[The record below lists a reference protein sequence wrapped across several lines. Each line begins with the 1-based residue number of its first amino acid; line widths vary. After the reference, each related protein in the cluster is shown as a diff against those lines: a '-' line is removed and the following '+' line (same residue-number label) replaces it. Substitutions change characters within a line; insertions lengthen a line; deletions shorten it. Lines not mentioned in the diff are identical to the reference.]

1 MKAAENHMQEYPYTS
16 CLSPLPQTWR
26 DIGIRFSVR
35 SSVRTSVRPS
45 VNICDHPSV
54 DPTVQIHNSETL

>member
-1 MKAAENHMQEYPYTS
+1 MLVDKSARF
-16 CLSPLPQTWR
+16 LSHLPQAWR

-35 SSVRTSVRPS
+35 SFVRPYVRPS

-54 DPTVQIHNSETL
+54 DPSVQVRNSKIL